1 MVFKIFDFWLELSP
15 LPYFYEKNVSYC
27 HGKSVFK
34 KITRKRKHVF
44 KHILLWGKTKISR
57 AHIYQPCMQN
67 NYAVKV
73 YIYILWFFY

>member
-34 KITRKRKHVF
+34 KKSPERENMYLNTFCYREKQKYRGHIFISHACKTIT
-44 KHILLWGKTKISR
+44 L
-57 AHIYQPCMQN
+57 
-67 NYAVKV
+67 
-73 YIYILWFFY
+73 

>member
-44 KHILLWGKTKISR
+44 KHILL
-57 AHIYQPCMQN
+57 
-67 NYAVKV
+67 
-73 YIYILWFFY
+73 